1 MKRLGSTYSTD
12 NVLMVSK
19 MGFACLAAIDLT
31 AAKVGVISQPHD
43 AGLYDE
49 AGCGFGLGCLTGGSK
64 C

>member
-1 MKRLGSTYSTD
+1 MKRAGNTYSTD
-12 NVLMVSK
+12 DILMVSK
-19 MGFACLAAIDLT
+19 MGFARLAAIDLT

-49 AGCGFGLGCLTGGSK
+49 ASCGFGLGCLTGGGK